1 MDISRFP
8 PVVQN
13 ILTKLFTTFDL
24 NLPGG
29 LTVSPNL
36 IQAILLVVLLFLMI
50 YMIGHLRHT
59 YLDWSIKGILPGLS
73 FGFILAIILEGML
86 LVGGKTILTETLG
99 WKNAPKPISN
109 ALDAGR
115 NGLSS
120 VLGVSAT
127 VPTSDAKS
135 APTLQSVRNDI
146 ENLNKDDQSQLLQIL
161 CNGR

>member
-8 PVVQN
+8 PSVQN
-13 ILTKLFTTFDL
+13 ILTRLLSTFDL

-29 LTVSPNL
+29 LVISPN
-36 IQAILLVVLLFLMI
+36 IVQAILVVVLLFLLI
-50 YMIGHLRHT
+50 YTLGHLRHT

-73 FGFILAIILEGML
+73 FGFILAIIIEGLL

-115 NGLSS
+115 QGLTN
-120 VLGVSAT
+120 VLGVSST
-127 VPTSDAKS
+127 IPSSSAKD
-135 APTLQSVRNDI
+135 APTIQSINNDI
-146 ENLNKDDQSQLLQIL
+146 KNLSKSDQVKLHELI
-161 CNGR
+161 CDVK